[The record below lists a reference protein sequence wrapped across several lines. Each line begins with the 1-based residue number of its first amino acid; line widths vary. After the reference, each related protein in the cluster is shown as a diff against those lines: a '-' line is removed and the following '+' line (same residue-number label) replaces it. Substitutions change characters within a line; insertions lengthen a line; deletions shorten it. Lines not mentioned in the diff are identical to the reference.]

1 MATRV
6 NCYLVEVDDCGQI
19 QSADLV
25 HSVEKIINRFTASD
39 LDSFMLETYNAD
51 LYSVYFKQF
60 PTKRSINKG
69 AVSLRFY
76 KNH

>member
-1 MATRV
+1 MAVRV

-25 HSVEKIINRFTASD
+25 HSIEKDIVKVADFD
-39 LDSFMLETYNAD
+39 LDSFMLKTYNAG
-51 LYSVYFKQF
+51 LYSVYSKVF
-60 PTKRSINKG
+60 PSKRSINKG